1 MASTLAC
8 LSFRCQSSCHI
19 VFARGSNWSN
29 APFPGQDCFSW
40 RRKIKRKK
48 GEGAGACISEI
59 KLFLFPF
66 FSSLFLLFPPLIFPH
81 FPLVSVSA
89 RSRPGVPFSALQVLL
104 LVRCGTPAPHE
115 LPQAMIRARF
125 LQQYRFN
132 SWCPIIYHRVWL
144 VN

>member
-1 MASTLAC
+1 MASALAC
-8 LSFRCQSSCHI
+8 LSFRCQSSYHI
-19 VFARGSNWSN
+19 VFARGSNWSS

-40 RRKIKRKK
+40 RRRGKK
-48 GEGAGACISEI
+48 GEGAGGCILEI

-66 FSSLFLLFPPLIFPH
+66 SPSLFLLFPPLIFPQL
-81 FPLVSVSA
+81 PLVGVSA

-115 LPQAMIRARF
+115 LPQAIIRARF

-132 SWCPIIYHRVWL
+132 SWCPIIYHRVRL